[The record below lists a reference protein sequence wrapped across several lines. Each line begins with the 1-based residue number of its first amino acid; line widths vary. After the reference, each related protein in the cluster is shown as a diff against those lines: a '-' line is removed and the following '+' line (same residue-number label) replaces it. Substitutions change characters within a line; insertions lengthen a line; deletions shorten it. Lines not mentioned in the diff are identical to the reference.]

1 MLFTSRGRNRES
13 NVEKEGG
20 IRYKVLFQICYF
32 GSKCFNQYYV
42 TIITIY
48 LLNLIKPNIYMCR
61 KLSRL
66 IVQFCSTVLVQSNI

>member
-32 GSKCFNQYYV
+32 GDKCFNQYYV

-48 LLNLIKPNIYMCR
+48 LLNLIKP
-61 KLSRL
+61 
-66 IVQFCSTVLVQSNI
+66 